1 MKALRTL
8 NPLFW
13 KYRNRL
19 VAGFVFI
26 IFTNG
31 LAVFAPALVGEG
43 INVLREAYVNYLEPV
58 ANATNET
65 EITAVFERNK
75 SIELPQILATISDWT
90 GISSDWNG
98 EVKSMK
104 DVHRLVIVIA
114 IFQAILDLISFLI
127 KGIFLYFTRQTIIVN

>member
-75 SIELPQILATISDWT
+75 GIELPQILATISDWI
-90 GISSDWNG
+90 GISSDCDCYFSGNPLFNQL
-98 EVKSMK
+98 SHQR
-104 DVHRLVIVIA
+104 DLPLFHTPNHHRELTHHGV
-114 IFQAILDLISFLI
+114 
-127 KGIFLYFTRQTIIVN
+127 

>member
-19 VAGFVFI
+19 IAGFVFI

-75 SIELPQILATISDWT
+75 GIELPQILATIADWI

-98 EVKSMK
+98 EVN
-104 DVHRLVIVIA
+104 A
-114 IFQAILDLISFLI
+114 
-127 KGIFLYFTRQTIIVN
+127 

>member
-43 INVLREAYVNYLEPV
+43 VNVLREAYVNYLAPV
-58 ANATNET
+58 ANATDAS
-65 EITAVFERNK
+65 EITDVFQNIRETRKDKVLHFPPPGITNVSSSLK
-75 SIELPQILATISDWT
+75 SWSATADASEL
-90 GISSDWNG
+90 
-98 EVKSMK
+98 
-104 DVHRLVIVIA
+104 
-114 IFQAILDLISFLI
+114 
-127 KGIFLYFTRQTIIVN
+127 